1 MQAVAASSVRVG
13 FQTLRS
19 NPLRTVL
26 STLGVIMGVAS
37 LVAVLAIGDG
47 AEAFARDQIART
59 TDLQTIVVM
68 PTTGEMIDGIRVPRA
83 TYPIFTLADADT
95 LARRLTQP
103 ASVSIV
109 VTGSALLDSARL
121 GSAPGS
127 KPRAASVV
135 GTVPAAEE
143 RLRLDLAGGRF
154 FGDAEVRSGAR
165 VAVVTTALAKVA
177 GEGIGVGDS
186 IRLQEDAFEIIGIVA
201 PPEKR
206 ETEQLTAYVPI
217 TAADQAMAPP
227 AAPRA
232 PMLVVRAADVRD
244 VQALR
249 AGVEGW
255 AEGRFGG
262 EWKSRL
268 SVGASEGLRL
278 DQAQQGILIFK
289 MVMGAFA
296 GISLIVGG
304 IGIMNVLL
312 AAVTERTREIGI
324 RKATG
329 ARQRDILVQF
339 LAESVAITGV
349 GSVIGAALGLAGA
362 FAVAAVIRRASEA
375 QLYAG
380 FSWGTLAVAALV
392 SIVTGL
398 AFGSYPALR
407 ASRLSPIEAIRHE

>member
-47 AEAFARDQIART
+47 FEAFAREQIART
-59 TDLQTIVVM
+59 TDLQTIVVT
-68 PTTGEMIDGIRVPRA
+68 PTTEQMIDRVRVPRA
-83 TYPIFTLADADT
+83 SYPVFTLADADT
-95 LARRLTQP
+95 LAARL
-103 ASVSIV
+103 AGKAAVSAA
-109 VTGSALLDSARL
+109 VTGSAVL
-121 GSAPGS
+121 GTAGP
-127 KPRAASVV
+127 KPRAAVV
-135 GTVPAAEE
+135 IGTMPAAVE
-143 RLRLDLAGGRF
+143 RLRLDFAAGRF
-154 FGDAEVRSGAR
+154 FSEADLRSGAR
-165 VAVVTTALAKVA
+165 VAVVTSALAAAA
-177 GEGIGVGDS
+177 GTGVGVGDT
-186 IRLQEDAFEIIGIVA
+186 IRLQEAAFAVVGVVA
-201 PPEKR
+201 PPKKQD
-206 ETEQLTAYVPI
+206 TEGLTAYVPF
-217 TAADQAMAPP
+217 TVAEVAMAPP

-232 PMLVVRAADVRD
+232 PMLVVRATDVRD
-244 VQALR
+244 VQLVR
-249 AGVEGW
+249 GKVEQWIAGRIGSS
-255 AEGRFGG
+255 
-262 EWKSRL
+262 WKEQAA
-268 SVGASEGLRL
+268 VGVSEGLRL
-278 DQAQQGILIFK
+278 DQAQQGIMIFK

-329 ARQRDILVQF
+329 ARQRDILLQF